1 MLFNSIE
8 FLIFL
13 PIVFCI
19 YWLLHRRLL
28 WQNAFVVA
36 ASYLFYGWWDWRFL
50 LLIAFTTACSY
61 ASGLAISNPR
71 FKDRKRGLT
80 PKFFLWTNIVVNL
93 LILGLFKYYDFF
105 AQSFADAFLEGDAD
119 RLLLHLVLPVGIS
132 FYTFQALSYSI
143 DVYRNTR
150 QSDDSRDGCTP
161 NSRGGCTPNSRD
173 GCTPNSR
180 GGCAPTRNAVAFFA
194 YVSFFPQLVAG
205 PIERATSL
213 LPQFEQARKF
223 DYRTAV
229 DGLRQMLWGF
239 FKKMV
244 VADSCAIYVD
254 NIFDHP
260 DWFNGSSL
268 LLAAILFTI
277 QIYGDFSGYSDIAI
291 GCAKLFGIRLR
302 RNFNVPYFS
311 RDIAEFWR
319 RWHISLT
326 TWFRD
331 YIYIPMGGSRVSKGR
346 VLLNTLV
353 IFLVSGLWH
362 GANWTFV
369 AWGAYHALLF
379 LPLIL
384 LGKNRKYRNVVAE
397 NRILPSLRELGQMLL
412 TFFLAVMGWI
422 LFRADSIAEAWQYYV
437 HMFTTLFDGSPTLT
451 SDMDA
456 WIVLVSVTI
465 MTIVEWVNR
474 SQEHEFARQ
483 PRNRILR
490 WAGYIVLLFMI
501 GAYMVTNEMPFIYF
515 QF

>member
-8 FLIFL
+8 FLVFL
-13 PIVFCI
+13 PIVFAF
-19 YWLLHRRLL
+19 YWLLHKQLR

-50 LLIAFTTACSY
+50 LLIAFTTLCSY
-61 ASGLAISNPR
+61 GSGLAIGNKQNNPSA
-71 FKDRKRGLT
+71 KGPS
-80 PKFFLWTNIVVNL
+80 PKFYLWANIVLNL

-105 AQSFADAFLEGDAD
+105 AQSFANAFLGGNAD
-119 RLLLHLVLPVGIS
+119 RILLHLVLPVGIS

-143 DVYRNTR
+143 DVYRGNMK
-150 QSDDSRDGCTP
+150 
-161 NSRGGCTPNSRD
+161 
-173 GCTPNSR
+173 
-180 GGCAPTRNAVAFFA
+180 PTRDIVAFFA

-213 LPQFEQARKF
+213 LPQFEQSRKF
-223 DYRTAV
+223 DYATAV

-254 NIFDHP
+254 IIFDHP

-268 LLAAILFTI
+268 LLAALLFTI

-331 YIYIPMGGSRVSKGR
+331 YIYIPMGGSRVSKWR

-369 AWGAYHALLF
+369 AWGAYHSLLF

-397 NRILPSLRELGQMLL
+397 GRTLPSLRELGQILL
-412 TFFLAVMGWI
+412 TFLLAMMGWI
-422 LFRADSIAEAWQYYV
+422 LFRADSIEQSGQYYT
-437 HMFTTLFDGSPTLT
+437 HMFSTLFDGSPTLT
-451 SDMDA
+451 SNMDA
-456 WIVLVSVTI
+456 WVVFVAVTV
-465 MTIVEWVNR
+465 MTVVEWLNR
-474 SQEHEFARQ
+474 DREHEFARQ
-483 PRNRILR
+483 PRNRFLR
-490 WAGYIVLLFMI
+490 WSGYIALLFMI
-501 GAYMVTNEMPFIYF
+501 GAFMVTNEMPFIYF